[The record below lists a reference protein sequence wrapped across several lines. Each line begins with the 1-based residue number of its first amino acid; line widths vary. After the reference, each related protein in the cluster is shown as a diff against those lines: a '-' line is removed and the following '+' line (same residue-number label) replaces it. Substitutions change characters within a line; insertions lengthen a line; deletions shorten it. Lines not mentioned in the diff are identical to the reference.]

1 MARPQQLDAAGDIG
15 LSEPDRLYRC
25 GVSEASGPS
34 ALSRRRRS
42 AAAAVA
48 MLLAAAGGVHAL
60 TGSAGTRAARTS
72 EPVAPRP
79 ASARRAAT
87 TSPRPPAGVA
97 ARKATPAPAS
107 DDVPQSGTALIDVPT
122 QSQLPALPNG
132 CEVTSLSML
141 LGFAQRPVD
150 KLVLARTQDT
160 DRGQPVFAG
169 TQHDFYGI
177 SRWGNPNDS
186 FVGRVDG
193 RYGYGIYHRPLARLL
208 DRQLP
213 GRSDDLTGR
222 PFSEVLARIRQG
234 TPVVLWTTTTFR
246 PPSRWVTWATPNGP
260 FRATQAEHAVLLIG
274 YTPGRLVIDN
284 PLSGQRESVQA
295 APFLVSWQQM
305 GQQALT
311 VTHS

>member
-1 MARPQQLDAAGDIG
+1 
-15 LSEPDRLYRC
+15 
-25 GVSEASGPS
+25 
-34 ALSRRRRS
+34 
-42 AAAAVA
+42 

-79 ASARRAAT
+79 ASAQSAAT
-87 TSPRPPAGVA
+87 ASPRPPAGVA
-97 ARKATPAPAS
+97 ARKATPAPAPGS

-141 LGFAQRPVD
+141 LSFAQRPVD

-169 TQHDFYGI
+169 TQHDFYSI

-193 RYGYGIYHRPLARLL
+193 RYGYGIYHGPLARLL

-222 PFSEVLARIRQG
+222 PFSEVLEHLRQG

-274 YTPGRLVIDN
+274 YTPGHLVINN

-305 GQQALT
+305 GRQALT
-311 VTHS
+311 VTHT

>member
-1 MARPQQLDAAGDIG
+1 
-15 LSEPDRLYRC
+15 
-25 GVSEASGPS
+25 
-34 ALSRRRRS
+34 
-42 AAAAVA
+42 

-60 TGSAGTRAARTS
+60 TGSEGMRVARTS
-72 EPVAPRP
+72 APVAPLP
-79 ASARRAAT
+79 ASARSVVPA
-87 TSPRPPAGVA
+87 SPRPAGVA
-97 ARKATPAPAS
+97 ARNATPATAPAPAA
-107 DDVPQSGTALIDVPT
+107 DDVPRSGTALIDVPT

-150 KLVLARTQDT
+150 KLVLARRQDT

-169 TQHDFYGI
+169 TQHDFYSI
-177 SRWGNPNDS
+177 SRWGNPNNS

-193 RYGYGIYHRPLARLL
+193 RYGYGIYHGPLARLL

-222 PFSEVLARIRQG
+222 PFSEVLARVRQG

-274 YTPGRLVIDN
+274 YTPGHLVINN

-305 GQQALT
+305 GRQALT